1 MYHIIVI
8 IVVRL
13 DQSSCLGHLPKLF
26 RVCIYYLSSDNS
38 TVHKQ
43 AAAVMK
49 VQCTHTHSLFKIFI
63 LFRAY

>member
-26 RVCIYYLSSDNS
+26 RVCIYYLSSDNN

-43 AAAVMK
+43 AASVMK
-49 VQCTHTHSLFKIFI
+49 VQCTHTLFVYNLYFI
-63 LFRAY
+63 